1 MLTRLDH
8 IDIKVADLEATVNT
22 LLDMGLVIV
31 RRAPAPRNSVEMAL
45 PGRDQVVME
54 IHAAKEGGFTGVHHI
69 AFKSDGGDLDSLKEK
84 GVAFKTENAL
94 IKDTGRTVS
103 SFSDAN
109 GLTWQLT
116 D

>member
-8 IDIKVADLEATVNT
+8 IDIKVSDFEATVQT
-22 LLDMGLVIV
+22 LLSLGLVV
-31 RRAPAPRNSVEMAL
+31 TRRAPAPRNSVEMAL
-45 PGRDQVVME
+45 PGENQVVLE
-54 IHAAKEGGFTGVHHI
+54 IHPAKEGGFTGVHHI
-69 AFKSDGGDLDSLKEK
+69 AFQSDGGDLEELKAK
-84 GVAFKTENAL
+84 GVQFRSENML

-103 SFSDAN
+103 SFSDPN

>member
-1 MLTRLDH
+1 MLIKLDH
-8 IDIKVADLEATVNT
+8 IDIKVADFEATVNT
-22 LLDMGLVIV
+22 LLAMGLTIT

-45 PGRDQVVME
+45 PGENQVILE
-54 IHAAKEGGFTGVHHI
+54 IHDAKAGGFTGIHHI
-69 AFKSDGGDLDSLKEK
+69 AFKSDGSDLAALKKK
-84 GVAFKTENAL
+84 GIAFKTENML

-103 SFSDAN
+103 SFCDAN